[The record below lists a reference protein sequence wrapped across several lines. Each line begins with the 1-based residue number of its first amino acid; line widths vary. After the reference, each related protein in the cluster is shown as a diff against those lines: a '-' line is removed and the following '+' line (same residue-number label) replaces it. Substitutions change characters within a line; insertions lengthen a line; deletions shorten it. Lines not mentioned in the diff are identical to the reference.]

1 MKINWKVRLRNPVFW
16 AEVAAAAVLPILAQ
30 LGLSWEDMDTWAALW
45 EALTAAVKSP
55 VILTA
60 VAEDEKGNLQGFV
73 FCSILRLAPEYL
85 CRGESSVGYL
95 NDLYVAPNARH
106 QGLAQKLTAYAESWL
121 REQDV
126 KVMELQVLGMNE
138 NAQQYWKQQAMEP
151 IGILCCKYL

>member
-60 VAEDEKGNLQGFV
+60 VAVSIWNAVNDPTTKGLSDSARALSYDEP
-73 FCSILRLAPEYL
+73 A
-85 CRGESSVGYL
+85 
-95 NDLYVAPNARH
+95 
-106 QGLAQKLTAYAESWL
+106 
-121 REQDV
+121 
-126 KVMELQVLGMNE
+126 
-138 NAQQYWKQQAMEP
+138 
-151 IGILCCKYL
+151 

>member
-60 VAEDEKGNLQGFV
+60 VGV
-73 FCSILRLAPEYL
+73 
-85 CRGESSVGYL
+85 SVWNAL
-95 NDLYVAPNARH
+95 NDPTTK
-106 QGLAQKLTAYAESWL
+106 GLSDSE
-121 REQDV
+121 R
-126 KVMELQVLGMNE
+126 
-138 NAQQYWKQQAMEP
+138 AMGYHEP
-151 IGILCCKYL
+151 A

>member
-60 VAEDEKGNLQGFV
+60 VAVSVWNAVNDPTTKGL
-73 FCSILRLAPEYL
+73 SDSERAL
-85 CRGESSVGYL
+85 GY
-95 NDLYVAPNARH
+95 H
-106 QGLAQKLTAYAESWL
+106 
-121 REQDV
+121 
-126 KVMELQVLGMNE
+126 
-138 NAQQYWKQQAMEP
+138 EP
-151 IGILCCKYL
+151 A

>member
-60 VAEDEKGNLQGFV
+60 VGVSVWNAVND
-73 FCSILRLAPEYL
+73 PTT
-85 CRGESSVGYL
+85 RGLSDSPR
-95 NDLYVAPNARH
+95 A
-106 QGLAQKLTAYAESWL
+106 
-121 REQDV
+121 
-126 KVMELQVLGMNE
+126 LG
-138 NAQQYWKQQAMEP
+138 
-151 IGILCCKYL
+151 